1 MLIQLWHR
9 NSQRIKKE
17 IFAVCLIEK
26 KVLKQDQN
34 NGNISFI
41 WKLERGILY
50 CSLGACHICKTFLGE
65 EQIDFR
71 WHHWGDSHKGGR
83 KFWRG
88 SDHHV
93 FFSLEKSHLQKLI
106 KHISYPQLLPAF
118 ECSSFIKQ
126 MQVFNK
132 ENDNLTIMVK
142 MCKNILLFGHMVMFV
157 SVNICDVT
165 VCVFRNF
172 QIPNSYICQ

>member
-1 MLIQLWHR
+1 M
-9 NSQRIKKE
+9 
-17 IFAVCLIEK
+17 F
-26 KVLKQDQN
+26 
-34 NGNISFI
+34 
-41 WKLERGILY
+41 
-50 CSLGACHICKTFLGE
+50 
-65 EQIDFR
+65 
-71 WHHWGDSHKGGR
+71 
-83 KFWRG
+83 
-88 SDHHV
+88 

-118 ECSSFIKQ
+118 EYSSFIKQ

-142 MCKNILLFGHMVMFV
+142 MWKNILLFGHMVMFV